1 MAGWPSHIPL
11 AEAKGFRL
19 VGRRQAPR
27 ISNEAGIL

>member
-1 MAGWPSHIPL
+1 MAGWPSQTPP

-19 VGRRQAPR
+19 VGQRQALR